1 MCESYE
7 LYESA
12 FNLCGEFHIMGVTFH
27 EILDISIFGAIMGTR
42 RGGARVGGRPLPPPP
57 GKYKNPNFFSIW
69 GPFSYF
75 FAFMGGLF
83 GACPPPPRK
92 FLRAPM
98 GAMHFIYYINRS
110 I

>member
-42 RGGARVGGRPLPPPP
+42 RGGMSRRSPLPPLENKKIQTFLHMGAFQLLFCFHGGPFWGLPPPP
-57 GKYKNPNFFSIW
+57 TKIPASAYGCYALYLLHK
-69 GPFSYF
+69 
-75 FAFMGGLF
+75 
-83 GACPPPPRK
+83 
-92 FLRAPM
+92 
-98 GAMHFIYYINRS
+98 
-110 I
+110 